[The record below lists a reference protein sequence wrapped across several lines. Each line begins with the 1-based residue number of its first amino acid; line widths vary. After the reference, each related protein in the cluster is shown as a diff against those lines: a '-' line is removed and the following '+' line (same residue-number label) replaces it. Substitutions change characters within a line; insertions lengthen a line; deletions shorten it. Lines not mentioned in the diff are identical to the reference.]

1 MQGIADEHPL
11 LIHMYTRSCS
21 FYPTQGITPI
31 YLPLSSATFLL
42 STVSL
47 SLKLKKQ
54 AAVSQ
59 KVKEKKKN
67 KVCSSWVSSRQQ
79 RTHAKW
85 VTRKN
90 LIKGRSYLL
99 LAAAAAAAKSLQS
112 CPTLCDPTDGN
123 LPGSPIPGIL

>member
-59 KVKEKKKN
+59 KVKEKKK
-67 KVCSSWVSSRQQ
+67 KFIPV
-79 RTHAKW
+79 
-85 VTRKN
+85 
-90 LIKGRSYLL
+90 
-99 LAAAAAAAKSLQS
+99 
-112 CPTLCDPTDGN
+112 
-123 LPGSPIPGIL
+123 GSPVGNKGHMQSG